1 MAIKFGGCILTKGRK
16 LGKKKKKKV
25 KKAQEFWRKWIL
37 KEKMCLPSLI
47 ALYASLCN
55 KNYEWVKQGR
65 SQL

>member
-1 MAIKFGGCILTKGRK
+1 MAIKFGGVNFKKGK
-16 LGKKKKKKV
+16 KTGKKKKKV

>member
-16 LGKKKKKKV
+16 LGKKKKKV
-25 KKAQEFWRKWIL
+25 KEAQEFWKKWIL